1 MKAIDL
7 VKAIFYPLTEFS
19 VLVPLVFFTLLLSLA
34 QLAGLLGMLLMI
46 IVFLGAYRYQMTV
59 LEARAQGKAPATP
72 DVESFNWFG
81 DAWSLFPVPLVALI
95 VWGVLLAADYLGS
108 AGALAVLLFAGA
120 FLPASLAVLA
130 ITHSPLQ
137 SLNPF
142 ALGRLL
148 KACGE
153 TFWIA
158 SVYLVV
164 SGWLCLQ
171 SVTLPLLLANFV
183 QLFLTF
189 SFFFPNREP
198 YRAVWTDRRRGYSRF
213 AET

>member
-95 VWGVLLAADYLGS
+95 VWGVLLAADYLRQRWRARG
-108 AGALAVLLFAGA
+108 VVVRWCLFAGVTCCARDHA
-120 FLPASLAVLA
+120 FTVAKPKSLCVGSIVESLWRDLLDRLRLSGCIGMVMPAIGDFAAAVGKLRA
-130 ITHSPLQ
+130 TIPDL
-137 SLNPF
+137 
-142 ALGRLL
+142 
-148 KACGE
+148 
-153 TFWIA
+153 
-158 SVYLVV
+158 
-164 SGWLCLQ
+164 
-171 SVTLPLLLANFV
+171 FV
-183 QLFLTF
+183 
-189 SFFFPNREP
+189 FFPNREP